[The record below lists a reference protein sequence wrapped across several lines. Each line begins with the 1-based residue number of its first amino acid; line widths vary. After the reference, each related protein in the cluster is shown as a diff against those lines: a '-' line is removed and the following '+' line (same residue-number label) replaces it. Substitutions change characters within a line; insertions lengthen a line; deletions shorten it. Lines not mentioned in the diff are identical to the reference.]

1 MPKSE
6 IKGRSLRGIA
16 AGALALGSIAVA
28 TTIAYAAPREVTITV
43 ISLKAIDKA
52 DQFSKGDFYA
62 RATID
67 GEAQSTQPIKQSDTD
82 KPGWKLSK
90 KVKGGDVKVT
100 LEVFDKDVAA
110 DDPIDINRVDNKRS
124 LDFTVNT
131 KSCRI
136 SGFSSGYSCG
146 AVISR
151 AGAEKKAAEIKFKV
165 NVK

>member
-1 MPKSE
+1 MLKSE
-6 IKGRSLRGIA
+6 IPGRSLRRLA
-16 AGALALGSIAVA
+16 AGVLALSSLAAAA
-28 TTIAYAAPREVTITV
+28 TVAYAATREVTITV
-43 ISLKAIDKA
+43 LSLKAIDSA

-67 GEAQSTQPIKQSDTD
+67 GDKQSTQPIKQSNID

-90 KVKGGDVKVT
+90 KVKGGEVNVT
-100 LEVFDKDVAA
+100 LEILDKDVAA

-136 SGFSSGYSCG
+136 SGFASGYSCG
-146 AVISR
+146 DVIVR
-151 AGAEKKAAEIKFKV
+151 TGGEKKAAEIKFRV
-165 NVK
+165 DVK